1 MSSTTIQ
8 HAIFADGRVNG
19 VPASLLIDTGAAVTL
34 VHRRLWERGRTTSRR
49 KVELCDSPSGGPI
62 VAANGEPLR
71 ILGLARSSICLAGV
85 EFAHDVFITEDV
97 GPDCILG
104 ADFLISHGFVVD
116 LKAGVLRRGFS
127 STPLLQRPSEVSAV
141 CRVSVSS
148 NTTVRAGE
156 ERLLWADVNCCSSSL
171 TGTAGVIEPKEG
183 FEERHQLLLA
193 RVVAVPDHGQVPIRV
208 ANLSSSSVTLHRG
221 TNIGHFCPLAE
232 PGSTAAETAE
242 YCELSV
248 ASGQEQFLQV
258 HQIGSPCSAADFL
271 GIDTSS
277 MSQQQKD
284 SLEELVR
291 DFRGVFSTS
300 KQDVGRTDLVYHN
313 ISTGDAAPIRQPP
326 RRLPL
331 HYKQEVDTMLDDM
344 LQQGVIE
351 PSHSPWSSPVILV
364 KKKDGSLRFCID
376 YRKLNQVTQKDCY
389 PLPRVDDL
397 LDSLS
402 DAQWFTTLDLRSG
415 YWQVEVNP
423 RDREKTAFPTPHGL
437 FQFRVMPFG
446 LCNAPSTFQRL
457 MELVLVGLRW
467 EVCLAYLDDIIIFG
481 RTWEEHLQ
489 RLRAVFTRLKEAH
502 LKVHPKSANSF
513 GRV

>member
-1 MSSTTIQ
+1 
-8 HAIFADGRVNG
+8 
-19 VPASLLIDTGAAVTL
+19 
-34 VHRRLWERGRTTSRR
+34 
-49 KVELCDSPSGGPI
+49 
-62 VAANGEPLR
+62 
-71 ILGLARSSICLAGV
+71 
-85 EFAHDVFITEDV
+85 
-97 GPDCILG
+97 
-104 ADFLISHGFVVD
+104 
-116 LKAGVLRRGFS
+116 
-127 STPLLQRPSEVSAV
+127 
-141 CRVSVSS
+141 
-148 NTTVRAGE
+148 
-156 ERLLWADVNCCSSSL
+156 
-171 TGTAGVIEPKEG
+171 
-183 FEERHQLLLA
+183 
-193 RVVAVPDHGQVPIRV
+193 
-208 ANLSSSSVTLHRG
+208 
-221 TNIGHFCPLAE
+221 
-232 PGSTAAETAE
+232 
-242 YCELSV
+242 
-248 ASGQEQFLQV
+248 
-258 HQIGSPCSAADFL
+258 
-271 GIDTSS
+271 
-277 MSQQQKD
+277 
-284 SLEELVR
+284 
-291 DFRGVFSTS
+291 
-300 KQDVGRTDLVYHN
+300 
-313 ISTGDAAPIRQPP
+313 
-326 RRLPL
+326 
-331 HYKQEVDTMLDDM
+331 MLDDM